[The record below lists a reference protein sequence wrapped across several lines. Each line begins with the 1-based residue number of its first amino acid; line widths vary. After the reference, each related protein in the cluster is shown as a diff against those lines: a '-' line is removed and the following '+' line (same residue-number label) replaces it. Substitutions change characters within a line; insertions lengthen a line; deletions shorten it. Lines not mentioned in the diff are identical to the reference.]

1 MALFTDYIYDSD
13 STAAEEEGNTPL
25 CLPTAFCDIPSYVE
39 SLPYPTTRFLGTYD
53 TETIRITLTGHIPAN
68 DAEDLVHGR
77 ALIKSDTWN
86 LPGYV
91 IGVIT
96 GTDTAVVVS
105 QDLKMYAYDP
115 PRWPWSDYEAW
126 KAMEGHLVAEIL
138 VDSHEREIRLR
149 FLSDIQIVCN

>member
-1 MALFTDYIYDSD
+1 M
-13 STAAEEEGNTPL
+13 
-25 CLPTAFCDIPSYVE
+25 
-39 SLPYPTTRFLGTYD
+39 
-53 TETIRITLTGHIPAN
+53 
-68 DAEDLVHGR
+68 
-77 ALIKSDTWN
+77 
-86 LPGYV
+86 